1 MAGEEAR
8 TLCSERYG
16 AHQNRRYVQ
25 LGDGQ
30 LLRRSQRGPEVAH
43 PLAGIFTSVFLPQGY
58 PDSVSGDYLSYQIW
72 DTVQAFASSIT
83 GTLATQAIL
92 KGVGV
97 GDSTAT
103 ITAASMTWI
112 LKDGTGMVGRILF
125 AWLKGSRL
133 DCDAKKWRLFA
144 DGLNDLAIFMEIIAP
159 AFPSIFILIV
169 CVSGVFKSIVGV
181 SGGATRAALT
191 MHQARRDNMAD
202 VSAKDGSQETLVNLA
217 GLLFSLVLT
226 PLATGNLLL
235 TYLLYTLFTI
245 LHLYANY
252 RAVRAVVMDTL
263 NQSRLSLMVNE
274 FLRTGRVPPPSSV
287 NPREPLLP
295 AFQWRLSIRLGTPLH
310 SILDSAY
317 DYQRAIENNRKNY
330 LLGLNRNTGVVCVS
344 LREGAGSVDMIEAC
358 FHVEVL
364 NELLRPDPGSLRV
377 GRAAF
382 AELQAKLKSERD
394 ERLWDMVAA
403 THLLVDQLYPRLLSE
418 ARAAGW
424 LTERNHLGA
433 DEWRAQWP
441 LEGKKGQ

>member
-1 MAGEEAR
+1 MAGEEAKI
-8 TLCSERYG
+8 LCSEHYG
-16 AHQNRRYVQ
+16 ARRDRRYVQ
-25 LGDGQ
+25 QGDGQ
-30 LLRRSQRGPEVAH
+30 LLRRSERGPEAALS
-43 PLAGIFTSVFLPQGY
+43 LASLFTSVFLPQGY

-169 CVSGVFKSIVGV
+169 CVSGVFK
-181 SGGATRAALT
+181 
-191 MHQARRDNMAD
+191 
-202 VSAKDGSQETLVNLA
+202 ETLVNLA
-217 GLLFSLVLT
+217 GLLFSLILT
-226 PLATGNLLL
+226 PLATGNILL
-235 TYLLYTLFTI
+235 TYLLYALFTM

-252 RAVRAVVMDTL
+252 QAVRAVVMDTL
-263 NQSRLSLMVNE
+263 NQSRLRLMVNE
-274 FLRTGRVPPPSSV
+274 FLRTGRVPPPRSI

-295 AFQWRLSIRLGTPLH
+295 AFQRRLSIRLGTPLH
-310 SILDSAY
+310 SILNSAY

-344 LREGAGSVDMIEAC
+344 LRDGAGSVDMIEAG
-358 FHVEVL
+358 FHA
-364 NELLRPDPGSLRV
+364 ELLDELLHRDASSFRV
-377 GRAAF
+377 GRVTCT
-382 AELQAKLKSERD
+382 ELQAKLKSERD
-394 ERLWDMVAA
+394 ERLWDTVAA

>member
-169 CVSGVFKSIVGV
+169 CVSGVFK
-181 SGGATRAALT
+181 
-191 MHQARRDNMAD
+191 
-202 VSAKDGSQETLVNLA
+202 ETLVNLA